1 MRGPACVRPRP
12 YDNDMLF
19 TSLHRYL
26 GEAPGPITEQMIDDA
41 VSQGLPETGD
51 LDWKSAL
58 PPEARFAQSDIVKDM
73 AAMANSG
80 GGSIVFGVEET
91 NKRAVGRQEAG
102 ELNEGYERTLRR
114 VAYTAITPPI
124 RGIHVERIT
133 GDGPRAIAVVIPDS
147 PDAPHL
153 VYRDGHSF
161 SAPLRND
168 SDTEWMRERDLEA
181 AYRTRFSAT
190 ADAAEVLGTMYAECL
205 RAYDPSKAIVL
216 IGVARPRH
224 SPSKTRRP
232 RNAIAGLRDEAWKR
246 SAHWTNFDLRRS
258 LSKPLN
264 HPLDAVDPYAPRT
277 GLRRWTALAADAVG
291 GISAHTTVHDD
302 GSVSLGWV
310 GGAIITSDD
319 IEVFVGD
326 FLSLVREVA
335 GSDAGTDV
343 EIQIGL
349 EWSGPADVICHEM
362 DSNGRS
368 RAAPSLFG
376 RTFTRVHATVSTQDA
391 EERYYEDVRTIA
403 LDCVNQFGIRGL
415 SALMEPPLPPR
426 R

>member
-1 MRGPACVRPRP
+1 
-12 YDNDMLF
+12 MLF

-26 GEAPGPITEQMIDDA
+26 GEAPGPITERMIEDA
-41 VSQGLPETGD
+41 VSQRLPETGD

-58 PPEARFAQSDIVKDM
+58 PPEARFALSDIVKDM

-80 GGSIVFGVEET
+80 GGTIVFGVNET
-91 NKRAVGRQEAG
+91 DKRAVGRQEAG

-124 RGIHVERIT
+124 RGIYVERIA
-133 GDGPRAIAVVIPDS
+133 GDGPRAIAIVIPDS

-181 AYRTRFSAT
+181 AYRTRFST
-190 ADAAEVLGTMYAECL
+190 VADAAETLETMYAECVS
-205 RAYDPSKAIVL
+205 AYDPGKAVVL
-216 IGVARPRH
+216 VGVARPRY
-224 SPSKTRRP
+224 STSKTRRP
-232 RNAIAGLRDEAWKR
+232 RHAITGLRDEAWMR

-258 LSKPLN
+258 LSRPLS
-264 HPLDAVDPYAPRT
+264 HPLDAVDPYAPRA
-277 GLRRWTALAADAVG
+277 GLRRWTALAADPTG
-291 GISAHTTVHDD
+291 GIGAHATVHDD

-310 GGAIITSDD
+310 AGGQWPSNREAAYAGREITSDS

-335 GSDAGTDV
+335 GADSGTDV

-349 EWSGPADVICHEM
+349 EWNDAADVVCYEM
-362 DSNGRS
+362 DSHGRS
-368 RAAPSLFG
+368 HLAPGLFG
-376 RTFTRVHATVSTQDA
+376 RAFTCVHATVSMQDA
-391 EERYYEDVRTIA
+391 EERYYEDVRTVA

-415 SALMEPPLPPR
+415 SALMEPPFPPR